1 MELILTGENQCF
13 KCLERGF
20 KWCGDPN
27 GEYAIK
33 SFVAAT
39 KALKDDLI
47 DVLVTAPINKYNIQS
62 EDFKFPGHTDYLDQE
77 LEGVLCLW
85 FRII

>member
-1 MELILTGENQCF
+1 LFPENQCF
-13 KCLERGF
+13 KCLERGSRF
-20 KWCGDPN
+20 ELCVGDPKA

-47 DVLVTAPINKYNIQS
+47 DVLVTAYQ
-62 EDFKFPGHTDYLDQE
+62 
-77 LEGVLCLW
+77 
-85 FRII
+85 

>member
-1 MELILTGENQCF
+1 MFG
-13 KCLERGF
+13 RGSRSNF
-20 KWCGDPN
+20 VLLVIQK

-47 DVLVTAPINKYNIQS
+47 DVLVTTHQ
-62 EDFKFPGHTDYLDQE
+62 
-77 LEGVLCLW
+77 
-85 FRII
+85 

>member
-1 MELILTGENQCF
+1 LFPENQCF
-13 KCLERGF
+13 KCLKEGVDLNLVLVIQR
-20 KWCGDPN
+20 

-47 DVLVTAPINKYNIQS
+47 DV
-62 EDFKFPGHTDYLDQE
+62 
-77 LEGVLCLW
+77 W
-85 FRII
+85 

>member
-1 MELILTGENQCF
+1 
-13 KCLERGF
+13 LERGSRF
-20 KWCGDPN
+20 NFGVSEKA

-47 DVLVTAPINKYNIQS
+47 DVLVTAPINKYNIS
-62 EDFKFPGHTDYLDQE
+62 R
-77 LEGVLCLW
+77 
-85 FRII
+85 RI

>member
-1 MELILTGENQCF
+1 MLELCTPIFANVKLLSFVKKILTQYYTELISWTNCSRKNQCF
-13 KCLERGF
+13 KCLEEGVDRTLVLVIQ
-20 KWCGDPN
+20 K

-47 DVLVTAPINKYNIQS
+47 DVLVTTHQ
-62 EDFKFPGHTDYLDQE
+62 
-77 LEGVLCLW
+77 
-85 FRII
+85 

>member
-1 MELILTGENQCF
+1 MLSLSFVKKSFQSDSVLHGIDKLDQIVRENQCF
-13 KCLERGF
+13 KCLEREESINFGV
-20 KWCGDPN
+20 GDPKA

-47 DVLVTAPINKYNIQS
+47 DVLVTAYQ
-62 EDFKFPGHTDYLDQE
+62 
-77 LEGVLCLW
+77 
-85 FRII
+85 

>member
-1 MELILTGENQCF
+1 MLSCILCQKSFQSDSVLHGIDKLDQIVPENQCF
-13 KCLERGF
+13 KCLERRSRFNFGV
-20 KWCGDPN
+20 GDPKA

-47 DVLVTAPINKYNIQS
+47 DVLTAYQ
-62 EDFKFPGHTDYLDQE
+62 
-77 LEGVLCLW
+77 
-85 FRII
+85 